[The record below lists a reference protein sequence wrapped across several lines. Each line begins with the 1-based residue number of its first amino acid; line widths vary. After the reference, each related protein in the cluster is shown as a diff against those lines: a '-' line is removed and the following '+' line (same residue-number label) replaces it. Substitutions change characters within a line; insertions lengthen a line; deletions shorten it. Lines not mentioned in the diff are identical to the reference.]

1 MYEQLRAGIDRARLR
16 GGGEGVTPPWVALT
30 SGGLARVVAATI
42 VSPLELV
49 RTKMQSRKMGLGQVS
64 RCLQELV
71 AAQGVR
77 GLWNGYTATLLRF
90 LVCIILLLSLSSSYP
105 TIHLHR
111 DVPFS
116 ALYWPLYEQTKAQ
129 LTLLYPPEA
138 TNSFLINFSSGAVA
152 GSVASAVTLP
162 FDVLKTIKQID
173 MGERDI
179 MGVKP
184 GTAMYLHI
192 PDFSLLAS

>member
-1 MYEQLRAGIDRARLR
+1 M
-16 GGGEGVTPPWVALT
+16 
-30 SGGLARVVAATI
+30 
-42 VSPLELV
+42 
-49 RTKMQSRKMGLGQVS
+49 
-64 RCLQELV
+64 
-71 AAQGVR
+71 
-77 GLWNGYTATLLRF
+77 
-90 LVCIILLLSLSSSYP
+90 
-105 TIHLHR
+105 
-111 DVPFS
+111 PFS

-138 TNSFLINFSSGAVA
+138 TNSFLVNFSSGAVA

-184 GTAMYLHI
+184 GTAMYLQI
-192 PDFSLLAS
+192 LDFSLLASKTDVLANPN

>member
-1 MYEQLRAGIDRARLR
+1 MKLTRGRLLFH
-16 GGGEGVTPPWVALT
+16 V
-30 SGGLARVVAATI
+30 I
-42 VSPLELV
+42 
-49 RTKMQSRKMGLGQVS
+49 
-64 RCLQELV
+64 
-71 AAQGVR
+71 
-77 GLWNGYTATLLRF
+77 
-90 LVCIILLLSLSSSYP
+90 LSSS
-105 TIHLHR
+105 TIPHPLRR